1 MDSILN
7 LLVEKLMSHI
17 QDLNVGHTIDPK
29 IISECW
35 DLLHILHYGSYD
47 SNSDEL
53 LYKILDYYG

>member
-1 MDSILN
+1 
-7 LLVEKLMSHI
+7 MSHI